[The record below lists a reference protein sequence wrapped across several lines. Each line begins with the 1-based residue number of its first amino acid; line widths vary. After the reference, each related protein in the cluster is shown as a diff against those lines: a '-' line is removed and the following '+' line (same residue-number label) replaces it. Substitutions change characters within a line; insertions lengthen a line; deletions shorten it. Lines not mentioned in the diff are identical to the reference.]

1 MYPDMMLKSV
11 LERDKLSKTMIFFQ
25 GVYDTLDLFTDSLI
39 EAFSQMGMETFVYH
53 ASHQEKSKEDF
64 RKEFLELVR
73 RGINTGMTEE
83 ELMTLVQ
90 KGYEEEQR

>member
-39 EAFSQMGMETFVYH
+39 EAFSSGKKQ
-53 ASHQEKSKEDF
+53 
-64 RKEFLELVR
+64 R
-73 RGINTGMTEE
+73 RTVEAVGE
-83 ELMTLVQ
+83 V
-90 KGYEEEQR
+90 